1 MPNKNMIRITCDV
14 VNYGS
19 EPNNPFSLDRVTAY
33 TGLEKRRTAPNSA
46 ARELGACECD
56 GIDRRSLIHES

>member
-1 MPNKNMIRITCDV
+1 MPNKNILCLTCDV

-19 EPNNPFSLDRVTAY
+19 EPNNPFNLDRVTVC
-33 TGLEKRRTAPNSA
+33 TGLGKRRTAPNSA